1 MARLDRKFARRRLAA
16 ACVLAALA
24 LTTAPARAA
33 LPPFGAS
40 KVSMVAREQPVGQ
53 FLQNLFSQAGLTVVV
68 SPTLTG
74 NVNGVFNGSA
84 RKVYADVASAWN
96 LLTYYDGTA
105 VYVYAP
111 SEMSTRALP
120 ALPGAS
126 TAVVGQVRRLG
137 LTDPQNQV
145 RMRNRMLVATGSKR
159 FLDQVDEVARA
170 EASTGGRGVYSLGA
184 PPPAGPVGLE
194 YRVYYL
200 RYAWAEDI
208 SLTLGDRN
216 VTLPGVASIL
226 RSLMTSQGGRPAP
239 VAQRFESSV
248 SPVVQGLKESDPNAQ
263 HDFGILGL
271 IPTANGVMP
280 PPLANDAWKQLANAQ
295 PGQGA
300 DAYAGQSGI
309 AQQGGPDSVRVV
321 ADSRLNAV
329 IVRDT
334 HERLAAYEQ
343 LIRALDIEPQ
353 LLEIEA
359 TIIDIDTNRLRTLGL
374 NFRLQDAQ
382 GRNAALFGN
391 GTASD
396 LSLQP
401 NANITPS
408 GIGFFLSTVIK
419 DGGTFTSR
427 LNALEQNG
435 VAKVVSRP
443 QLLTLSDVEAVFD
456 NTRTFYVRLT
466 GERQVDLYNV
476 TAGTTLRVNP
486 HVTREHG
493 ETRIRMLVSIQD
505 GGLTADNVDNIPVV
519 QKAQINTQALILEGQ
534 SLLLG
539 GMVVQSDTRD
549 LAKVPVL
556 GDLPV
561 IKYLFRNKTR
571 TNAHTERLFLITPR
585 LASIGS
591 PPTAPGSASGG
602 VATAPTIVVP
612 SPAAPAAVV
621 TKPTP
626 STTLASEAS
635 RKRMQP

>member
-1 MARLDRKFARRRLAA
+1 
-16 ACVLAALA
+16 
-24 LTTAPARAA
+24 
-33 LPPFGAS
+33 
-40 KVSMVAREQPVGQ
+40 VSMVAREQPVGQ
-53 FLQNLFSQAGLTVVV
+53 FLQNLFSQSGLTVVV

-105 VYVYAP
+105 VYVYSPA
-111 SEMSTRALP
+111 EMSTRALP
-120 ALPGAS
+120 ALPGAA

-137 LTDPQNQV
+137 LPDPQNQV
-145 RMRNRMLVATGSKR
+145 RLRNRMLVATGSKR

-170 EASTGGRGVYSLGA
+170 QPSSGGRAVYSLAASA
-184 PPPAGPVGLE
+184 PSYSPGPVGLE
-194 YRVYYL
+194 YRVFYL

-208 SLTLGDRN
+208 NLTLGDHN

-239 VAQRFESSV
+239 VAQRVESPSSSV
-248 SPVVQGLKESDPNAQ
+248 LPGLKQGDPNAQ
-263 HDFGILGL
+263 RDFGVLGL

-280 PPLANDAWKQLANAQ
+280 PPLAADAWRQLADNSG
-295 PGQGA
+295 GQGA
-300 DAYAGQSGI
+300 APGAGPPFGQPGI
-309 AQQGGPDSVRVV
+309 VPQGGADSVRVV

-334 HERLAAYEQ
+334 RERLTAYEQ
-343 LIRALDIEPQ
+343 LIHALDVEPQ

-382 GRNAALFGN
+382 GRNSALFGA

-396 LSLQP
+396 LALQP

-456 NTRTFYVRLT
+456 NTKTFYVRLT

-486 HVTREHG
+486 HVTRDHG

-505 GGLTADNVDNIPVV
+505 GGLTNDNVDNIPVV

-549 LAKVPVL
+549 LAKVPLL
-556 GDLPV
+556 GDVPV
-561 IKYLFRNKTR
+561 IKYLFRNKVR

-591 PPTAPGSASGG
+591 LPTATSG
-602 VATAPTIVVP
+602 ATTAPTTVVP
-612 SPAAPAAVV
+612 SPAAFLTPPTRPTMRAGGPA
-621 TKPTP
+621 PT
-626 STTLASEAS
+626 AS
-635 RKRMQP
+635 RKGLQP